1 MQTSRYKNEWFPCH
15 SVSMPGLHR
24 GVDTIDGIPVY
35 LKSGVMYAF
44 QPEILDAAKD
54 GIRVGTYNPE
64 TKKAAWEISVTTDS
78 WLETFRAS
86 QIPRSRK

>member
-1 MQTSRYKNEWFPCH
+1 MPVGIKNER
-15 SVSMPGLHR
+15 SKRIKKGMPSLHR

-44 QPEILDAAKD
+44 QPEIPGAVKD

-64 TKKAAWEISVTTDS
+64 TKKATWETSVTTDS
-78 WLETFRAS
+78 WLETFRVS
-86 QIPRSRK
+86 QTPRSRK

>member
-1 MQTSRYKNEWFPCH
+1 
-15 SVSMPGLHR
+15 MPSLHR

-44 QPEILDAAKD
+44 QPEIPGAVKD

-64 TKKAAWEISVTTDS
+64 TKKATWETSVTTDS
-78 WLETFRAS
+78 WLETFRVS
-86 QIPRSRK
+86 QTPRSRK